1 MMSTRFRSVS
11 LVGYVAVAALG
22 CYMVSQRVAS
32 ERTAAEKLD
41 RQIVMAKIDIRKLQT
56 ELGTR
61 SRMPVLEQW
70 NSQVLALSAPAAGQY
85 LHGEVQL
92 ARFEAPATP
101 APKIEEVSAPV
112 EVAAPARPQII
123 PVSAPAP
130 APMAQPMLR
139 HATYV
144 APAGETPANGLRQ
157 AALLDDNLLSDLQT
171 TAQREKR
178 GSAGD
183 Q

>member
-32 ERTAAEKLD
+32 ERTAAEKID

-130 APMAQPMLR
+130 MAQPMLR
-139 HATYV
+139 HANYV

>member
-32 ERTAAEKLD
+32 ERTAAEKID

-130 APMAQPMLR
+130 MAPPMLR
-139 HATYV
+139 HANYV

>member
-32 ERTAAEKLD
+32 ERTAAEKID

-130 APMAQPMLR
+130 MAQPMLR
-139 HATYV
+139 HANYV

-178 GSAGD
+178 GSTGD

>member
-11 LVGYVAVAALG
+11 LVGYVGVAALG

-32 ERTAAEKLD
+32 ERTAAEKID

-130 APMAQPMLR
+130 MAQPMLR
-139 HATYV
+139 HANYV

-178 GSAGD
+178 GSTGD

>member
-130 APMAQPMLR
+130 MAQPMLR
-139 HATYV
+139 HANYV